1 MPPFKRLTSEFGAGV
16 GVALLVLIAMLTLF
30 SISAEAESSKLTSD
44 VSERQSDRRRML
56 LTAGEDRA
64 VDLEFEA
71 NAGANGISIGNPTV
85 VATTLVKVGEQRQI
99 VFKPLKAGD
108 TTVTVR
114 DLDGTIRLIFNV
126 KVTGTNLLR
135 IAGQLRN
142 ILRDVEG
149 LDIRVVGNRVLV
161 EGELLVP
168 ADYGA
173 LVTVLSDKEYAET
186 TLNMAKLSPLAMSV
200 LAKRIQEDINTFGPN
215 VKTRVVNGV
224 IFLEGTVDNVDQAR
238 RAAKVALIYMPEL
251 RPGNPMAIADKPE
264 AVGLQV
270 PRSLIQNFI
279 VVNPPP
285 PRKQEK
291 LVRVTL
297 HFVELAKDYN
307 KFFGFKWEPG
317 FTLDPQ
323 IAVGSTA
330 AGGVVGNTG
339 PSFSATISSL
349 IPKLQTAQEA
359 GYARILRMGT
369 VVVRSGQP
377 ATLVE
382 QTEFPFFQPGAAGT
396 NNLVAGKQPVG
407 LEVGVTPRILGQ
419 SEDIEMDLK
428 MNQITFVSRT
438 SGGGPPITANHK
450 VETKVYI
457 KSNETAA
464 VASVNS
470 TDVGTDFNKD
480 DPAARAN
487 DTGDPIFTLRRSKN
501 FRKKKS
507 QTVIFVTPQIIEN
520 ASEGT
525 EDLKKNFRLKVN

>member
-1 MPPFKRLTSEFGAGV
+1 MTELRRQLQALKASFGI
-16 GVALLVLIAMLTLF
+16 ALLALIAAVLTVY
-30 SISAEAESSKLTSD
+30 SISAEAETSKLTSD
-44 VSERQSDRRRML
+44 ASEKQADRRRL
-56 LTAGEDRA
+56 LLSAGEDKA

-114 DLDGTIRLIFNV
+114 DVDGTIRLIFTV
-126 KVTGTNLLR
+126 KVTGANLLR

-149 LDIRVVGNRVLV
+149 LEIRVVGNRIVV

-168 ADYGA
+168 ADYGD
-173 LVTVLSDKEYAET
+173 LVTVLSDEEYAKV
-186 TLNMAKLSPLAMSV
+186 TLNKARLSPLAMSV
-200 LAKRIQEDINTFGPN
+200 LAKRIQEDINTFAPN

-251 RPGNPMAIADKPE
+251 RPGNPLTIAAKPE

-323 IAVGSTA
+323 IQIGSTA
-330 AGGVVGNTG
+330 AGGVGGNTG

-382 QTEFPFFQPGAAGT
+382 QTEFPFFQPGS
-396 NNLVAGKQPVG
+396 NNQLVPGKQPVG

-419 SEDIEMDLK
+419 SEDIELDLK

-438 SGGGPPITANHK
+438 SGGGPPVTANHK

-480 DPAARAN
+480 DPETGATA
-487 DTGDPIFTLRRSKN
+487 TGDPIFTLRRSKN

-525 EDLKKNFRLKVN
+525 EDLKRNFRLKVN